1 MKDSFKK
8 SALKLILGGIG
19 LFAFGIFVGYQ
30 LDSNSISS
38 LQGFL
43 FNSLG
48 DASATDPNATDAN
61 ATDANATDANATDA
75 NAGTGYPQTSD
86 NILYLQNF
94 SLKTA
99 SAKAG
104 EKVKVDIETTG
115 ACNSGV
121 SIIFKN
127 LSNGSTFTVSVN
139 LDTYDKYIILPA
151 NVGAAT
157 YLVTDVLL
165 VGTNSDNT
173 TFTKQYSSASGS
185 IGNVTH
191 YDFVAQLKVVADAV
205 LDNTIQTKL
214 NLNSISLNS
223 AEAKVNEKVFVKFVT
238 STPLT
243 SLKLKFVNENSKE
256 MLVYVKSLTNNPY
269 FEVPS
274 SSVIGTYNLV
284 AATLASST
292 KTVLYSKDGT
302 VSGSEK
308 FLFNSSLVIKDNKP
322 DNNFV
327 YNNED
332 LTEEII
338 TKLFDADSKSIIN
351 INAGSN
357 PIISSD
363 LFNVIKGTTK
373 KLVINYNDNQI
384 IFEGK
389 DVSSSKSI
397 DVTLNTGVIKN
408 DSNIGKLVNDGI
420 VLDFA
425 SNGNLPGKALIR
437 IKITEEMKAKFG
449 NEKVHVYFYNLQCK
463 DFSKVAA
470 EVTAT
475 KDGYYEF
482 GINHNSE
489 YILVNKALDNKL
501 IADDTD
507 NVVSFQKSN
516 KVYLLLIGLGLLV
529 IVGVTA
535 GIIIIE
541 KKNKNKKLTKLN
553 KNNINNSSG
562 KDKL

>member
-389 DVSSSKSI
+389 DVNSSKSI

-482 GINHNSE
+482 GINHNS
-489 YILVNKALDNKL
+489 
-501 IADDTD
+501 
-507 NVVSFQKSN
+507 
-516 KVYLLLIGLGLLV
+516 
-529 IVGVTA
+529 
-535 GIIIIE
+535 
-541 KKNKNKKLTKLN
+541 
-553 KNNINNSSG
+553 
-562 KDKL
+562 

>member
-389 DVSSSKSI
+389 DVNSSKSI